1 MITAKQVTTTIRV
14 SDLKPGD
21 LVDLYG
27 DPFADPNQDPRH
39 CHEFEYATVCEV
51 IPETPGCVAVSFHLL
66 RGFEGFDIVGFP
78 PEHVLVFAGRVEGY
92 V

>member
-1 MITAKQVTTTIRV
+1 MITTIRV

-27 DPFADPNQDPRH
+27 DPFADPDQNPRH
-39 CHEFEYATVCEV
+39 SHEFEYATVCEV
-51 IPETPGCVAVSFHLL
+51 IPETPGCVAV
-66 RGFEGFDIVGFP
+66 GFEGFDIVGFP